1 MRGEGREGWGQ
12 SGSGGWLGDSF
23 VCRFNWPGHKGAAG
37 GAGPVPCPQSSVPS
51 RPGLP
56 AAGKPRCSP
65 RAPPE
70 GHPGARRCAEPSRGV
85 RDGRAAPPRGRDRG
99 GDPCPKHG
107 SARFGTTRLGTARPG
122 DAEFGQATRARKMR
136 GHRRTPGSGSPRSG
150 HCLILNFQSGQSPI
164 FIPGRNAI
172 ELGLTFRVIAQ
183 IGSWE
188 LKDACPAIF

>member
-1 MRGEGREGWGQ
+1 MCAVLIGLATKGLPGGPGRCL
-12 SGSGGWLGDSF
+12 S
-23 VCRFNWPGHKGAAG
+23 PKA
-37 GAGPVPCPQSSVPS
+37 PS
-51 RPGLP
+51 RPVLGSRLRENP
-56 AAGKPRCSP
+56 AAPP
-65 RAPPE
+65 EPPPE

-107 SARFGTTRLGTARPG
+107 SARFSTTRLGTARPG

-150 HCLILNFQSGQSPI
+150 HSLILNFQSGQSPI

-188 LKDACPAIF
+188 LKDACPALF

>member
-1 MRGEGREGWGQ
+1 M
-12 SGSGGWLGDSF
+12 
-23 VCRFNWPGHKGAAG
+23 CRFNWPGHKGAAG
-37 GAGPVPCPQSSVPS
+37 GAGPVPFPQSSVPS
-51 RPGLP
+51 RPGLS

-65 RAPPE
+65 RAPP
-70 GHPGARRCAEPSRGV
+70 GGAPRCAALRGTQP
-85 RDGRAAPPRGRDRG
+85 RGAGRARSPSAGPRPGGR
-99 GDPCPKHG
+99 PLPQ
-107 SARFGTTRLGTARPG
+107 ARLGTKRLGTARPG

-188 LKDACPAIF
+188 LKDACPALF